1 MASIQ
6 KHKSGWRVQIS
17 VLGVRES
24 GVFKTKRE
32 AESWAARRETEIRDA
47 PKVLAGSKHTLKDA
61 LRRYAENEST
71 TKRGERWEILRLK
84 AFESHNLPITT
95 KIGDIGTNDL
105 AVWRDYRLKTV
116 APATVL
122 REINLLG
129 SVFEAARREWKWIDK
144 NPMRDLRK
152 PSSPAHREVVITRK
166 QIRMVLRELGYQGQA
181 RTVSQAV
188 ACCLLLALRTG
199 MRAAELCGL
208 TWDRVHDGYCTLPM
222 TKNGKARDV
231 PLTPKALAIIELMR
245 GFDPV
250 RVFGVTTQTLDAL
263 FRRARVRAGLDGFT
277 FHDSRHTAATWIAG
291 RMKSNGIAAQQAVF
305 DLCRMFGWTKIDQAL
320 VYYNAKASDIAK
332 RIT

>member
-24 GVFKTKRE
+24 SVFKTKRE

>member
-6 KHKSGWRVQIS
+6 KRLSGYRVQIS
-17 VLGVRES
+17 ILGNRDS
-24 GVFKTKRE
+24 SVFKTKRE

-47 PKVLAGSKHTLKDA
+47 SKLLAGSKHTLREA
-61 LRRYAENEST
+61 LRKYAENESAT
-71 TKRGERWEILRLK
+71 RRGERWEVLRLN
-84 AFESHNLPITT
+84 AFESHELPITK
-95 KIGDIGTNDL
+95 KIGEVGTDDL
-105 AVWRDYRLKTV
+105 AVWRDSRLKTV
-116 APATVL
+116 KPATVL
-122 REINLLG
+122 REINLLA
-129 SVFEAARREWKWIDK
+129 SVFEAARLEWKWIDK

-152 PSSPAHREVVITRK
+152 PVSPMHREVLITKK
-166 QIRMVLRELGYQGQA
+166 QIRMMLRQLGYQGQA

-188 ACCLLLALRTG
+188 ACCFLLALRTG

-208 TWDRVHDGYCTLPM
+208 TWDRVHDGYCILPM
-222 TKNGKARDV
+222 TKNGKKREV
-231 PLTPKALAIIELMR
+231 PLTPKALAIIELMH
-245 GFDPV
+245 GFDPH

-263 FRRARVRAGLDGFT
+263 FRRARVRSGMEGFT

-291 RMKSNGIAAQQAVF
+291 RMRSNGIAAQQAVF